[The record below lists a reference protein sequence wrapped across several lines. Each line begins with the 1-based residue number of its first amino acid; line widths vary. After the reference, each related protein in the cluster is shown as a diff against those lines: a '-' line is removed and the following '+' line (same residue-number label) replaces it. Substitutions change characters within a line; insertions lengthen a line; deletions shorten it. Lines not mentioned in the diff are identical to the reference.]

1 MLTRR
6 IIPCLDVKDGR
17 VVKGIRF
24 RELRDAGDPATM
36 AAEYMSEGADELVFL
51 DIGASLGSRS
61 TMLEWVSSVA
71 DMLFIPFTVGGGI
84 VDESQARRII
94 SLGADKVSLNTAAV
108 RDPDLIRRCSS
119 LLGSQAVVLAVDA
132 LRTGR
137 GHWEVMVRAGTE
149 PAGIDLLSWV
159 RKACSLGCGEI
170 LLTSIDSDGTLEGYD
185 TECIEAVAASVP
197 VPVIAS
203 GGAGRNEHFLEAFR
217 SGADA
222 ALAASVFHF
231 GTVRICE
238 LKAELSSRGIP
249 MRIEAGGAMN
259 GL

>member
-1 MLTRR
+1 
-6 IIPCLDVKDGR
+6 
-17 VVKGIRF
+17 VKGIRF

-185 TECIEAVAASVP
+185 TECIEAVA
-197 VPVIAS
+197 
-203 GGAGRNEHFLEAFR
+203 
-217 SGADA
+217 
-222 ALAASVFHF
+222 
-231 GTVRICE
+231 
-238 LKAELSSRGIP
+238 
-249 MRIEAGGAMN
+249 
-259 GL
+259 